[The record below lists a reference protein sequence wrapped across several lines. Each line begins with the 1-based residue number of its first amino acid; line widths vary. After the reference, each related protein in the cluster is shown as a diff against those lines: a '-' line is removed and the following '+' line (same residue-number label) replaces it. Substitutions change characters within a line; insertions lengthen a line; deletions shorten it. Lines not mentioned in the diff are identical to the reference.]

1 MKKLIASLALGLAA
15 LGFAG
20 AVQAQDAASAPAAA
34 ASVAATATPA
44 AAPAAAAPAA
54 DAASAAAAP
63 APVAN
68 KGDNAWMLVSTLL
81 VILMT
86 IPGLALFYGGL
97 VRSKNML
104 SVLMQVMVTF
114 SLIVVLWALYGYS
127 LAFTE
132 GNAFVGGLDRL
143 FLKGIFDPATGTFAM
158 AATFSKGVYIPELLF
173 AAFQATFA
181 GITCCLIVGAFAERI
196 KFSAV
201 LLFMALWFTFSYAPI
216 AHMVWYW
223 MGPDAYASAKVVDEM
238 NSKAGLIWQW
248 GALDFAGGTV
258 VHINAAVAGL
268 VGAYLVGKRVGYGKE
283 AFTPH
288 SLTLTMVGA
297 AMLWVGWFG
306 FNAGSALEAGNS
318 AVLAF
323 MNTFT
328 ATAAA
333 VLAWCL
339 GEALMRG
346 KASMLGAASGAVAG
360 LVAIT
365 PAAGNVGL
373 MGALA
378 VGFIAGFACLW
389 GVNGLKKLLGA
400 DDSLDVFGVHGV
412 GGIVGALLTGVFNT
426 QVLGGPGL
434 VTDWV
439 TATVGSNPIGTQVW
453 IQLKAVLLTIVWS
466 GVVSFVAYKI
476 VDLVIGLRVTEEE
489 EREGLDISAH
499 GETAYSK

>member
-1 MKKLIASLALGLAA
+1 MRKLVACLALGLAA
-15 LGFAG
+15 LGFAAG
-20 AVQAQDAASAPAAA
+20 AAAQDAAASAPTAMASAAPSADTASAPAAA
-34 ASVAATATPA
+34 PA
-44 AAPAAAAPAA
+44 P
-54 DAASAAAAP
+54 SAAAA
-63 APVAN
+63 ASTPVAN
-68 KGDNAWMLVSTLL
+68 KGDTAWMLVSTLL
-81 VILMT
+81 VIMMT
-86 IPGLALFYGGL
+86 VPGLALFYGGL
-97 VRSKNML
+97 VRSKNIL

-132 GNAFVGGLDRL
+132 GNAYVGGLDRL
-143 FLKGIFDPATGTFAM
+143 FMKGLFDPIKGEFAM

-173 AAFQATFA
+173 VAFQATFA

-196 KFSAV
+196 KFSAA
-201 LLFMALWFTFSYAPI
+201 LLFAAIWFTFSYTPI
-216 AHMVWYW
+216 AHMVWFW
-223 MGPDAYASAKVVDEM
+223 MGPDAYANKGVVDAM
-238 NSKAGLIWQW
+238 DAKAGMLWQW

-268 VGAYLVGKRVGYGKE
+268 VGAFMIGKRVGYGRE
-283 AFTPH
+283 AMAPH
-288 SLTLTMVGA
+288 SLPLTMVGA
-297 AMLWVGWFG
+297 ALLWVGWFG

-339 GEALMRG
+339 GEAMMRG
-346 KASMLGAASGAVAG
+346 RASMLGAASGAVAG

-365 PAAGNVGL
+365 PACGNVGL
-373 MGALA
+373 MGAIII
-378 VGFIAGFACLW
+378 GFIAGFACLW
-389 GVNGLKKLLGA
+389 GVHSLKRLLGA

-412 GGIVGALLTGVFNT
+412 GGIVGALLTGVFNN
-426 QVLGGPGL
+426 QSLGGPGL
-434 VTDWV
+434 VSDWV
-439 TATVGSNPIGTQVW
+439 TATVTSKPIFEQLI
-453 IQLKAVLLTIVWS
+453 IQAKAVGVTVVWS
-466 GVVSFVAYKI
+466 GVVAFVAFKI

-489 EREGLDISAH
+489 EREGLDISSH